1 MVWLVFFLGVMTSFP
16 SLTSMMGPG
25 APQEGSR
32 EVNLSSKSTLPARL
46 AVTASN
52 TTAIAI
58 INAATFDF
66 ITGVSLMKKL
76 FDKIVS

>member
-1 MVWLVFFLGVMTSFP
+1 MSFP

-46 AVTASN
+46 TVTASN

-58 INAATFDF
+58 ARVAIFRF
-66 ITGVSLMKKL
+66 ITRVS
-76 FDKIVS
+76 FG